1 MKELLKF
8 SDYAWLYIWFYLNF
22 YLKKNKN
29 VTVMTLGIGRDID
42 HDELLSIATNKN
54 YVFLAEDY
62 DKLVSEIEKISNMT
76 CHERTYFVF
85 E

>member
-1 MKELLKF
+1 
-8 SDYAWLYIWFYLNF
+8 
-22 YLKKNKN
+22 
-29 VTVMTLGIGRDID
+29 MTLGIGRDID

-54 YVFLAEDY
+54 YVFLVEDY
-62 DKLVSEIEKISNMT
+62 DKLVSEIEKISNIT